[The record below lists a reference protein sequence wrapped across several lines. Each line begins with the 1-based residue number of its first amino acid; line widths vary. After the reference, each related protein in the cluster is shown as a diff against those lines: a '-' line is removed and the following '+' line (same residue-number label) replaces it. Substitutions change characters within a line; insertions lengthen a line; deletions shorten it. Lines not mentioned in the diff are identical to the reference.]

1 MLSLFSNSQ
10 YYLFKTLSRKV
21 FLYVRFRVFAF
32 EHFCFQGAK
41 LVISVNLSKLSCSFI
56 IFYSYI
62 KRFFVNFALKMENG
76 CRFKGDMCCFLRAKC
91 EDA

>member
-10 YYLFKTLSRKV
+10 FIFLTPSRKV
-21 FLYVRFRVFAF
+21 FHYMRFRVFAF
-32 EHFCFQGAK
+32 EHFYFQGAK

>member
-1 MLSLFSNSQ
+1 MLSLICFIV
-10 YYLFKTLSRKV
+10 LLICV
-21 FLYVRFRVFAF
+21 VMCHV
-32 EHFCFQGAK
+32 HFQNAK